1 MLRLGEKLRVVITDA
16 SFPTIEPERL
26 VFSRIGANVTKYD
39 CKSEDDVIEV
49 GGNADALL
57 VQYAPITERVIGGLE
72 KVRVIA
78 RYGIGVDNIDLD
90 AATRK
95 GIQVVNVVYEIFDV
109 ADHTVA
115 MLLAMGRRI
124 RFMSEAIRAM
134 RWDWKEFQP
143 IMRLKGSKAGIIG
156 FGRVGKEVARRLNAF
171 GMVLLGYD
179 PFVSGEVF
187 GAMHVKK
194 VELGELLRKSD
205 YITVNAALTKE
216 NVHMIDETQLRTM
229 KKGAFIINTARGP
242 LINEPAL
249 VRALREGWIAGA
261 ALDVLEKEPPAPDN
275 PLLRMDNV
283 IISPHAAWYS
293 QSSVLEIQTMCA
305 EDVAKALVGREPINL
320 VNREVLSKK

>member
-1 MLRLGEKLRVVITDA
+1 VLQLGEKLRVVITDA

-26 VFSRIGANVTKYD
+26 ILSKIGASVTKYN

-49 GGNADALL
+49 GRNADALL

-72 KVRVIA
+72 KVRVIG

-90 AATRK
+90 AATRR
-95 GIQVVNVVYEIFDV
+95 GIRVVNAVYEIFDV

-124 RFMSEAIRAM
+124 YFMSEATKAM

-143 IMRLKGSKAGIIG
+143 IMRLKDSKAGIIG
-156 FGRVGKEVARRLNAF
+156 FGRVGKEVATRLNGF
-171 GMVLLGYD
+171 GMVLSGYD

-187 GAMHVKK
+187 RAMHVKK
-194 VELGELLRKSD
+194 VDLGELLRESD
-205 YITVNAALTKE
+205 YITVNAALTKQ

-229 KKGAFIINTARGP
+229 KKSAFIVNTARGP
-242 LINEPAL
+242 LISEPAL

-261 ALDVLEKEPPAPDN
+261 ALDVLEKEPPNPEN
-275 PLLRMDNV
+275 PLMRMANV

-293 QSSVLEIQTMCA
+293 ESSVLEIQTMCA
-305 EDVAKALVGREPINL
+305 EDVAKALVGEEPINL
-320 VNREVLSKK
+320 VNREVLSKE